1 MGGADERFGRFP
13 APPSL
18 HSPKDSLMRS
28 FAKLFTVAAAAGC
41 VGLLT
46 AAAPAPAALDHHEE
60 AASKNIVETA
70 QAAGSFKTLLTAA
83 TEAGLVE
90 ALTAKDA
97 NLTVFAPT
105 DEAFAKLPEGALE
118 GLLKDKEAL
127 KSVLLYHVV
136 KGKVKAED
144 VVGLDGKKVETL
156 SGKKVNVKVKDGVV
170 MLNKSKVVKTDIM
183 ASNGVIHVIDTVLMP
198 PKGMAKDAK

>member
-1 MGGADERFGRFP
+1 
-13 APPSL
+13 
-18 HSPKDSLMRS
+18 MRS

-46 AAAPAPAALDHHEE
+46 AAAPAPVAPVALDHHEE
-60 AASKNIVETA
+60 GASKNIVETA

-83 TEAGLVE
+83 KEAGLAE
-90 ALTAKDA
+90 ALSAKDA

-144 VVGLDGKKVETL
+144 VVGLDGQKVETL

-170 MLNKSKVVKTDIM
+170 MLNKSKVVKADVM

-198 PKGMAKDAK
+198 PKGKAKDAK